1 MALALASPL
10 LLDGRGLL
18 LASGCVLVA
27 SIARGF
33 SGFGFAI
40 GAVPLLSLVLEPV
53 RVVPL
58 VMLLQAV
65 AGLDTT
71 WRQRRLV
78 DWPTTGWLLAG
89 ASAGLVP
96 GVALLASLS
105 ADLLHLLI
113 AAIVVPSTALLGLG
127 WRLRA
132 MPGRGTTALIGA
144 VAGLLNGAAAM
155 PGPPVIALY
164 LAAPRPQAVC
174 RASLVSFFLITGVA
188 GILVAATRG
197 LIDAGSLV
205 LAGLLAPAMLL
216 GSWLGG
222 RAFALGGAR
231 CYRPASL
238 AFLVAIAATALLQ
251 ALRAF

>member
-1 MALALASPL
+1 MAILSAWPL
-10 LLDGRGLL
+10 LLDGRGLA

-27 SIARGF
+27 SVARGF

-53 RVVPL
+53 RVVPI
-58 VMLLQAV
+58 VMLLQAL
-65 AGLDTT
+65 AGLDMA
-71 WRQRRLV
+71 WRSRRLV

-89 ASAGLVP
+89 AGTGLIP
-96 GVALLASLS
+96 GVALLATLS
-105 ADLLHLLI
+105 ASLLHLLI
-113 AAIVVPSTALLGLG
+113 AAVVVPSTALLGLG

-188 GILVAATRG
+188 GILVAASRG
-197 LIDAGSLV
+197 LIDAGSLI
-205 LAGLLAPAMLL
+205 LAAFLMPAMLL
-216 GSWLGG
+216 GSWLGE
-222 RAFALGGAR
+222 RAFARGGAR
-231 CYRPASL
+231 FYRPAALGFL
-238 AFLVAIAATALLQ
+238 AAIAATALLQ
-251 ALRAF
+251 AVRAL